1 MPEGV
6 GYSGSNVVAAAG
18 LDLNYVGEHVYAYS
32 GSVTFNNNITN
43 ALNFTTGNKPI
54 VLDLM
59 ITTDHNDADNFQYAL
74 LLNNISIA
82 TALFLNTT
90 QTDLTLPVQLLNLVI
105 PPYTNV
111 KLTFQNVQDTTDHT
125 AYGILTG
132 KLYG

>member
-6 GYSGSNVVAAAG
+6 GYSGSNVVAGTG
-18 LDLNYVGEHVYAYS
+18 LELNYVGKHVYAYS
-32 GSVTFNNNITN
+32 GRVTFNNNITN
-43 ALNFTTGNKPI
+43 ALSFTTGNNPI

-59 ITTDHNDADNFQYAL
+59 ITTDHNDVDNFQYAL

-90 QTDLTLPVQLLNLVI
+90 QTDLTLPIQLLNLVI

-111 KLTFQNVQDTTDHT
+111 KLTFQNVGDTTDHT

-132 KLYG
+132 SID